1 MKKFLLALC
10 VVVLMLSVAGTV
22 MAFGGYNFNGQPPI
36 IIPESP
42 WQPMDPRNESWIIQ
56 KGDLSWAMVTQVGD
70 QSKSLI
76 IQETDR
82 GRDTAIVYQQSYCC
96 TVGGCGGCGMSWYGW
111 EIPVLTEEAYANT
124 SIIEQDNGRSHGRG
138 GHHGNH
144 HHGGGFHDAYVT
156 QIGDGNNSE
165 IEQTGADTTAT
176 VVQIGAFND
185 SKIKQTGDN
194 SNDAIV
200 TQYGELNKSFVCQD
214 DGLNFAA
221 VYQNGFGNLS
231 AIYQNSS
238 CRGFNTALVTQ
249 LGYMNYSG
257 ICQTGSGTHTAMV
270 TQINNCFNAGVVY
283 CGPNGVVGM
292 LR

>member
-22 MAFGGYNFNGQPPI
+22 MARGGYNFHGQPPI

-56 KGDLSWAMVTQVGD
+56 KGDLSWAMVTQAGD

-76 IQETDR
+76 IQETEH
-82 GRDTAIVYQQSYCC
+82 GSDTAIVYQQSYCC
-96 TVGGCGGCGMSWYGW
+96 TTGGCGCGMSWYGW
-111 EIPVLTEEAYANT
+111 NIPILTEEAYANT
-124 SIIEQDNGRSHGRG
+124 SIIEQSGGGG
-138 GHHGNH
+138 GHHG

-156 QIGDGNNSE
+156 QIGDGNSSE
-165 IEQTGADTTAT
+165 IEQTGSDTTAT
-176 VVQIGAFND
+176 VIQIGAFNE
-185 SKIKQTGDN
+185 SKINQSGRD
-194 SNDAIV
+194 SNDAMI
-200 TQYGELNKSFVCQD
+200 TQYGELNKSFLCQD
-214 DGLNFAA
+214 DGINYAS

-231 AIYQNSS
+231 AIYQNSN
-238 CRGFNTALVTQ
+238 CRGYNTALVTQ

-270 TQINNCFNAGVVY
+270 TQVNNCFNAGVVY

-292 LR
+292 YR